1 MAARRR
7 PENLTAYDLFL
18 RALPQGYPSTRE
30 GLAEALR
37 LFYRAL
43 ELDPGFA
50 GAASSAGVCHMRNV
64 IFGYS
69 LDPQFD
75 RKEAIRLL
83 GLALSLDG
91 DDPEILSVA
100 AVVSAF
106 LVGDHE
112 SEIEMADRAVSLNPN
127 SFQVWFNRGWVYR
140 IAGLPQEALHS
151 FERAVRMSPIV
162 PLVQIGMGYTLIELR
177 RFDEAI
183 AAGKKTLRQN
193 PSYAAA
199 ACRLLASAFAHLGRD
214 TEAREAAARLLE
226 VDPAFTFQSSSLAA
240 GIQTRRC

>member
-1 MAARRR
+1 QTEIAMATRRR

-18 RALPQGYPSTRE
+18 RAIQQVDPLTCE

-37 LFYRAL
+37 LLHRAL
-43 ELDPGFA
+43 ELDPKFA
-50 GAASSAGVCHMRNV
+50 GAASLAGVCHMRNV

-69 LDPQFD
+69 RDPQFD

-127 SFQVWFNRGWVYR
+127 SFNAWFNRGWVHR
-140 IAGLPQEALHS
+140 IAGL
-151 FERAVRMSPIV
+151 
-162 PLVQIGMGYTLIELR
+162 
-177 RFDEAI
+177 
-183 AAGKKTLRQN
+183 
-193 PSYAAA
+193 
-199 ACRLLASAFAHLGRD
+199 
-214 TEAREAAARLLE
+214 LE
-226 VDPAFTFQSSSLAA
+226 E
-240 GIQTRRC
+240 